1 MRLKNWLLIKSS
13 SIYKHWNSL
22 QVRGLMMIW
31 LGRLTN
37 KQSVETYSVLQ
48 SSTAQGLDNVGKQYD
63 RGEGREFRKRMEI
76 VDTDSFSLN

>member
-1 MRLKNWLLIKSS
+1 MIKSS
-13 SIYKHWNSL
+13 SIYKHF
-22 QVRGLMMIW
+22 RIHCK
-31 LGRLTN
+31 LGYNDDDYDREDFTN

-48 SSTAQGLDNVGKQYD
+48 SSTAQGLDNVGKQYV

>member
-1 MRLKNWLLIKSS
+1 LIKSS

-22 QVRGLMMIW
+22 QVRDDDDMTRKTLQ
-31 LGRLTN
+31 TN
-37 KQSVETYSVLQ
+37 CRYCSVLQ
-48 SSTAQGLDNVGKQYD
+48 SSTAQGLDNVGKQYV